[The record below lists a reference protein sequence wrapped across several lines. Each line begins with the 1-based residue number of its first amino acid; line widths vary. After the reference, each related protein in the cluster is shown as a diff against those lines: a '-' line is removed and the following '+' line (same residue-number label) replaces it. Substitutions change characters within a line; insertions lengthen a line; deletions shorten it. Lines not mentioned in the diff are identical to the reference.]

1 MPQEFKTEVE
11 LLKRDMELLGHLA
24 EKFDTAIDRLADV
37 SQSVDKMLAIHEN
50 RLQHQENQSE
60 IIHQRIS
67 DMKKELMEEIKQ
79 LRASNTIEHK
89 EVVDRLA
96 AVEKWRWIVVG
107 ASIAFGFIAAQMEA
121 VSKIF
126 N

>member
-60 IIHQRIS
+60 VIHQRIT
-67 DMKKELMEEIKQ
+67 DMKKEMMEEIRQ

-107 ASIAFGFIAAQMEA
+107 ASIAFGFIVAHLL
-121 VSKIF
+121 
-126 N
+126 

>member
-1 MPQEFKTEVE
+1 MAQEFKTEVE

-67 DMKKELMEEIKQ
+67 AMKKELIKQ
-79 LRASNTIEHK
+79 MRASNTIEHK

-107 ASIAFGFIAAQMEA
+107 ASVAFGFIAAQMEA